1 MHAEDAPVDQSTQ
14 SKVIKDLA
22 AMPPHARA
30 PVLALALFVE
40 AVDLCDLP
48 RFVVAPDER
57 HAVWIADLERQEEE
71 ERLYRVEAAVD
82 KVTCPEVG
90 NMGGQQ
96 LRPSATGGGEI
107 LYTHEEICRVWTL
120 SAHSEQLHQV
130 VKLGGV

>member
-40 AVDLCDLP
+40 PVDLCDLP
-48 RFVVAPDER
+48 RLVVASDKR

-90 NMGGQQ
+90 NMGVSSCVPR
-96 LRPSATGGGEI
+96 LP
-107 LYTHEEICRVWTL
+107 EEGDA
-120 SAHSEQLHQV
+120 AHP
-130 VKLGGV
+130 